1 VTALLDRPAETSGAA
16 EGGAPARRA
25 VMRWALRLFRREWRQ
40 QLLVLTLITVAVAA
54 TILGAAIGTNTPLP
68 ANAGFGS
75 ANALINLPGNDP
87 HLAAGIAAIRAHFG
101 TVDVIE
107 NQTFATGLVTGAQLR
122 AQNPDGAYGQPMLAL
137 VSGHYPH
144 GPGEVDLT
152 SGLASSFRIG
162 TGDTWHIDGRALRV
176 TGIVENPQNLL
187 DAFALV
193 APGQVT
199 RPTQVTVLLHATPLG
214 IATFNL
220 PPGAT
225 ALQPQP
231 PSGLTPALIALVFAI
246 VGLFFIGLVAVA
258 GFTVLAQRR
267 LRWLGVLSSL
277 GATDKHIRL
286 VMVANGA
293 VVGVVG
299 AVLGG
304 AIGLALWIPYAPYFG
319 THADHRVA
327 WSNLPWWLVGLA
339 MALAVVTAILASRQP
354 ARAVAEVPV
363 VAALSGR
370 PAEPKQSRRSARPG
384 LIALAIGVLLIVFS
398 GNLLGGSGSGGSSTL
413 DGLLGL
419 LAMIVGLVLL
429 APVII
434 GAIAPVARRVP
445 IAARIAVRDLARY
458 RARSGAALAAAILA
472 VFIAMLIALLT
483 TDRFNEPLDPV
494 GPNLAPNQLVVY
506 TPANDQATS
515 SAWMLPTAQQAR
527 AGRSTTAT
535 IAAELG
541 TRDVLPLT
549 GPVAPTDLALE
560 QVKAGS
566 EQGTIDIYVATP
578 ALLRHYGIKA
588 SAISPGTVL
597 ITSRPGLQ
605 GAPDLLL
612 QYGNFQLPNPVL
624 KYLPAPSVQTLASLP
639 ADLSGPNLLITASAA
654 ARLGLRQAAVA
665 WLIQTPRS
673 LDSVQINSARRVAAA
688 AGLTIE
694 TKNET
699 PSLNEVRDTATA
711 VGILVALGVLAMTIG
726 LIRSETAGD
735 IRTLTATGASA
746 RTRRGIVAA
755 TSGMLGLL
763 GALTGTVV
771 AYLAVLAG
779 SWHELLAGH
788 LSVFPWPDLG
798 AVLVGLPAAAAAGG
812 WLLAGRE
819 PRAIAHRPLE

>member
-1 VTALLDRPAETSGAA
+1 MTAAVRERPPETGATN
-16 EGGAPARRA
+16 GGAPARAA
-25 VMRWALRLFRREWRQ
+25 VMRWAMRLFRREWRQ
-40 QLLVLTLITVAVAA
+40 QLLVLTLITVAVAG
-54 TILGAAIGTNTPLP
+54 TIFGAAVATNTPLP

-75 ANALINLPGNDP
+75 ANALINLPPGKN
-87 HLAAGIAAIRAHFG
+87 LAADIAAIRAHFG

-107 NQTFATGLVTGAQLR
+107 NQTFATGLVQGAQLR
-122 AQNPDGAYGQPMLAL
+122 AQNPDGAYGRPMLAL
-137 VSGHYPH
+137 VTGHYPH

-162 TGDTWHIDGRALRV
+162 IGDTWHVDGRALRV

-187 DAFALV
+187 DTFALV

-199 RPTQVTVLLHATPLG
+199 APTQVTVLLHATPLSA
-214 IATFNL
+214 ATFNL
-220 PPGAT
+220 PRGA
-225 ALQPQP
+225 ALLQPQP
-231 PSGLTPALIALVFAI
+231 PTGLTPALIALAFAI

-267 LRWLGVLSSL
+267 LRSLGILSSL
-277 GATDKHIRL
+277 GATDKHVRL

-293 VVGVVG
+293 VVGVIG
-299 AVLGG
+299 ALLGG
-304 AIGLALWIPYAPYFG
+304 AIGLAAWIPYAPYFG
-319 THADHRVA
+319 THADHRVS

-370 PAEPKQSRRSARPG
+370 PAEPRQSRRSPRPG
-384 LIALAIGVLLIVFS
+384 LIVLAIGIALIAFS
-398 GNLLGGSGSGGSSTL
+398 GGLTGGSGSGGGSSAFDAL
-413 DGLLGL
+413 AGL
-419 LAMIVGLVLL
+419 LATIAGLVLL

-434 GAIAPVARRVP
+434 GTVAPLARRAP
-445 IAARIAVRDLARY
+445 IAARVAVRDLARY
-458 RARSGAALAAAILA
+458 RARSGAALAAASLA

-483 TDRFNEPLDPV
+483 TDRFNDPLDPV
-494 GPNLAPNQLVVY
+494 GPNLPPNQLVVY
-506 TPANDQATS
+506 TPGNLTAPTASQLRAGQAT
-515 SAWMLPTAQQAR
+515 TAA
-527 AGRSTTAT
+527 
-535 IAAELG
+535 IAAALG
-541 TRDVLPLT
+541 TRDALPLVE
-549 GPVAPTDLALE
+549 PMAPTDLSLE
-560 QVKAGS
+560 QVGPGGG
-566 EQGTIDIYVATP
+566 QNTGPGIYVATP
-578 ALLRHYGIKA
+578 ALLRHYGIKP

-605 GAPDLLL
+605 GTPNLVL
-612 QYGNFQLPNPVL
+612 QYGNFNLPNAVL
-624 KYLPAPSVQTLASLP
+624 KFVATPKIQTLASLP
-639 ADLSGPNLLITASAA
+639 TDLSDPNLLITTSAA
-654 ARLGLRQAAVA
+654 DRLRLTQATVA
-665 WLIQTPRS
+665 WLVQAPRS
-673 LDSVQINSARRVAAA
+673 LTQVQISSARRVAAT
-688 AGLTIE
+688 AGLRIE
-694 TKNET
+694 TKNGE

-755 TSGMLGLL
+755 TAGALGLL
-763 GALTGTVV
+763 GALAGTVA

-788 LSVFPWPDLG
+788 LSVVPWLDLV
-798 AVLVGLPAAAAAGG
+798 AVLVGLPLAAAVGG

-819 PRAIAHRPLE
+819 PDAIAHQALE